1 MSNVPAP
8 AEARPVPRRS
18 SPAAQ
23 AKRAAILKAAEQ
35 AFLEEGYQL
44 ASMDRV
50 AERADTTKRTVY
62 DHFGSKDAL
71 FFAVIAASCRSI
83 VAALPGPAALKPDPR
98 EGLAQ
103 LARAIATVVGS
114 VDCIR
119 LQRLVISEAERHPQF
134 AAMLYDTALLGAE
147 MALIGYLEHCVAT
160 KRLKP
165 HDCQV
170 SSRLLIDVMIHG
182 ASLRKLLAVSGR
194 EAERLADMGNVDQV
208 IDFVVSAFR
217 MP

>member
-1 MSNVPAP
+1 
-8 AEARPVPRRS
+8 
-18 SPAAQ
+18 
-23 AKRAAILKAAEQ
+23 
-35 AFLEEGYQL
+35 
-44 ASMDRV
+44 MDRI

-71 FFAVIAASCRSI
+71 FFAMIAAACRDI
-83 VAALPGPAALKPDPR
+83 VAAMPSPASLRAEPR

-103 LARAIATVVGS
+103 LARAVAAVIGS
-114 VDCIR
+114 PECVR
-119 LQRLVISEAERHPQF
+119 LQRLVIAEAERHPQV

-160 KRLKP
+160 KKLKP

-182 ASLRKLLAVSGR
+182 ASLRKLLAVGDR
-194 EAERLADMGNVDQV
+194 ETERRADMGNIDQV
-208 IDFVVSAFR
+208 IEFVVSAFR
-217 MP
+217 MT